1 MRTYLLSGETLKS
14 IGKGALGA
22 ITFSAY
28 NRYST
33 NKLMELHME
42 QLRLQNKYYI
52 DKQEARHKNE
62 LKELA
67 DRYSRKSIQY
77 SEI

>member
-1 MRTYLLSGETLKS
+1 MKTYLLSGETLKS

-52 DKQEARHKNE
+52 DKQEAKHKAE
-62 LKELA
+62 MKEL
-67 DRYSRKSIQY
+67 
-77 SEI
+77 SERLYRQPKQFSEL